1 MNPVALYN
9 HEPLTSAAKQHQFDP
24 YEMNGG
30 TSLVIKGSDF
40 CVVAS
45 DTRQSVG
52 FQINSR
58 YAPKTFKLTDNAV
71 ITASGFSADSLA
83 LFKKLSQNLEWYKH
97 AHDKVMSTPAI
108 AQMLSNTLYYKR
120 FFPYYSFCLVGGID
134 EQGRGV
140 AYSYDPMGSYGPE
153 PYKSV
158 GSASTLIQPFLDNQ
172 ARVGHQNQQ
181 IVQQSEISL
190 ESAISITKDAFTSA
204 SERDIYT
211 GDFLEIFVIKQGGV
225 TVERVDLRKD

>member
-1 MNPVALYN
+1 
-9 HEPLTSAAKQHQFDP
+9 
-24 YEMNGG
+24 MNGG
-30 TSLVIKGSDF
+30 SSLVIKGADY
-40 CVVAS
+40 CLIAS
-45 DTRQSVG
+45 DTRQSDG
-52 FQINSR
+52 FKINSR
-58 YAPKTFKLTDNAV
+58 YVPKAFKLTETAV
-71 ITASGFSADSLA
+71 LATSGFSADGLA

-120 FFPYYSFCLVGGID
+120 FFPYYSFCLLGGID

-140 AYSYDPMGSYGPE
+140 SYSYDPLGSYGAE

-158 GSASTLIQPFLDNQ
+158 GSASALILPFLDNQ
-172 ARVGHQNQQ
+172 VGHKNQQ
-181 IVQQSEISL
+181 GVQRTDMPL
-190 ESAISITKDAFTSA
+190 DTAISIAKDAFTSA

-211 GDFLEIFVIKQGGV
+211 GDYLEIFVIKQGGV

>member
-9 HEPLTSAAKQHQFDP
+9 HDAPISAAQQHQFDP

-30 TSLVIKGSDF
+30 TE
-40 CVVAS
+40 
-45 DTRQSVG
+45 T
-52 FQINSR
+52 
-58 YAPKTFKLTDNAV
+58 AV
-71 ITASGFSADSLA
+71 LATSGFSADGLA

-120 FFPYYSFCLVGGID
+120 FFPYYSFCLLGGID

-140 AYSYDPMGSYGPE
+140 SYSYDPLGSYGAE

-158 GSASTLIQPFLDNQ
+158 G
-172 ARVGHQNQQ
+172 HKNQQ
-181 IVQQSEISL
+181 GVQRTDMPL
-190 ESAISITKDAFTSA
+190 DTAISIAKDAFTSA
-204 SERDIYT
+204 SERDMYT
-211 GDFLEIFVIKQGGV
+211 GDYLEIFVIKQGGV

>member
-9 HEPLTSAAKQHQFDP
+9 HDAPISAAQQHQFDP

-30 TSLVIKGSDF
+30 SSLVIKGADY
-40 CVVAS
+40 CLIAS
-45 DTRQSVG
+45 DTRQSDG
-52 FQINSR
+52 YKINSR
-58 YAPKTFKLTDNAV
+58 YVPKAFKLTETAV
-71 ITASGFSADSLA
+71 LATSGFSADGLA

-120 FFPYYSFCLVGGID
+120 FFPYYTFCLLGGID

-140 AYSYDPMGSYGPE
+140 SYSYDPLGSYGAE

-158 GSASTLIQPFLDNQ
+158 G
-172 ARVGHQNQQ
+172 HKNQQ
-181 IVQQSEISL
+181 GVQRTDMSL
-190 ESAISITKDAFTSA
+190 DTAISIAKDAFTSA
-204 SERDIYT
+204 SERDI
-211 GDFLEIFVIKQGGV
+211 
-225 TVERVDLRKD
+225 